1 MLCDEGWQRWALGL
15 SPSLQAARRVSQ
27 ELGLLA
33 AFSWAGRA
41 LSTDLYQM
49 LCAGSLLPLLPGV
62 LHFGVLAALCRAG
75 NFRQACMALS
85 PREPPRESRGMEST
99 SPSPSM

>member
-33 AFSWAGRA
+33 AFSWAGTLGEGHRGQT
-41 LSTDLYQM
+41 LFVFPLNLMELVFS
-49 LCAGSLLPLLPGV
+49 SRPLLQTA
-62 LHFGVLAALCRAG
+62 LA
-75 NFRQACMALS
+75 F
-85 PREPPRESRGMEST
+85 
-99 SPSPSM
+99 